1 MKKIYVFVAMLLVMS
16 LQACAQEQAK
26 WVEGTHYNVISD
38 QATEKPIVTEYFSFW
53 CPHCYNF
60 EPIVAQIKSKLDEGT
75 EFKKVHVN
83 FMRFTGTEVQDAA
96 TKAMLVGRTMG
107 KEQEM
112 NQAIFN
118 YIHVQRQPITGLR
131 ELQSIFLANGV
142 TKEDF
147 DKMVSSFGVNSQL
160 KQNNKSLA
168 DFREHL
174 SGVPNF
180 IVNGK
185 YQATF
190 TRDMNMDDIADLI
203 VWLST
208 QP

>member
-1 MKKIYVFVAMLLVMS
+1 MKKIYVFFAMILTFS
-16 LQACAQEQAK
+16 LQACAQEQEK
-26 WVEGTHYNVISD
+26 WVEDTHYKVISD
-38 QATEKPIVTEYFSFW
+38 QATEKPVVTEYFSFW

-60 EPIVAQIKSKLDEGT
+60 EPIVAQIKAKLDEGT

-83 FMRFTGTEVQDAA
+83 FMRFTGPEVQDAA

-107 KEQEM
+107 KEVEM

-118 YIHVQRQPITGLR
+118 YIHVQRQPITGLT

-142 TKEDF
+142 TNEEF
-147 DKMVSSFGVNSQL
+147 NKMASSFGVNSQL

-168 DFREHL
+168 DYREHL

-190 TRDMNMDDIADLI
+190 TRDMTMDDIVELI
-203 VWLST
+203 VWLSK